1 MVRLIYKFL
10 DDYVGTGIKLIKQH
24 EYYSVRSDNNTHILS
39 FKMKDDWT
47 WFKFYRSPSLCRNI
61 CGYFLVTE
69 DDAAKYVKD
78 WFGDRNNMIKVD
90 DLKKFI

>member
-10 DDYVGTGIKLIKQH
+10 DESVGTGIKLVNLH
-24 EYYSVRSDNNTHILS
+24 EYYSVRSDNNSHIFS
-39 FKMKDDWT
+39 FKMKNDWT
-47 WFKFYRSPSLCRNI
+47 WFKIYRSPSLCCKI
-61 CGYFLVTE
+61 CGYFSVTE
-69 DDAAKYVKD
+69 DEAAKYVKD